1 MPKKKKLTITA
12 FLTAFGS
19 EAACRTYLHQL
30 RWPQGFVCPHC
41 GCTVGYTLHDGHD
54 QCANCRHQ
62 TSLTA
67 GTVMHRSHLP
77 LTKWFLAFYLVSQDK
92 RGISAVQLARQV
104 GTTYKTA
111 W

>member
-54 QCANCRHQ
+54 QCTNCRHQ

-92 RGISAVQLARQV
+92 RGISAIQLAR
-104 GTTYKTA
+104 
-111 W
+111 